1 MKDGAVF
8 SYRVAMARHFQPR
21 PHALDAVA
29 MAVDEV
35 RAAHGGLVA
44 LGGHSGPGAHVPD
57 VGAEGVRRV
66 ALVSDHPRG
75 RARQPGQQ
83 RRRARQL
90 VRLAWR
96 QVERNRT
103 APAVGHGGYLG
114 AKAATRASK
123 RLTHVAFG
131 SGPPF
136 LGAPAAFACA
146 LTFVPSR
153 PDAKRQSGNAMPNSM
168 PPARS
173 CASLSKRSQTPCLP
187 QRMNVCAAPHHVPS
201 AAGIARQAAPLRC
214 RQMIA
219 SSVRR
224 RSSCGVLPHERTAS
238 TSGSN
243 TAHCASV
250 STRSQSLLAIHP
262 ISDRQLRANRP

>member
-83 RRRARQL
+83 RRHARQL

-114 AKAATRASK
+114 AKAATRAPK
-123 RLTHVAFG
+123 RFTQVPFG

-153 PDAKRQSGNAMPNSM
+153 NAMPSSM

-173 CASLSKRSQTPCLP
+173 CASVSKRSQTPCSP
-187 QRMNVCAAPHHVPS
+187 QRMNVCAATPPRPKRGRDRTPRRPVTVPPDDRLHRAPHVPV
-201 AAGIARQAAPLRC
+201 AC
-214 RQMIA
+214 
-219 SSVRR
+219 
-224 RSSCGVLPHERTAS
+224 
-238 TSGSN
+238 
-243 TAHCASV
+243 
-250 STRSQSLLAIHP
+250 
-262 ISDRQLRANRP
+262 